1 MHNIRQMRGLEGM
14 DQLETNHATR
24 RPVKRDGQ
32 LMLGLGGPHK
42 QQRLPEPNRTQCIFL
57 LGQMLL
63 CAVKARHEPRKENQ
77 P

>member
-1 MHNIRQMRGLEGM
+1 MRGLEGM
-14 DQLETNHATR
+14 DQLERNHATR

-32 LMLGLGGPHK
+32 LMLGLGCPHK
-42 QQRLPEPNRTQCIFL
+42 QQRLPEPNRTQCISL

-63 CAVKARHEPRKENQ
+63 CAVKAKYEPQKESQ